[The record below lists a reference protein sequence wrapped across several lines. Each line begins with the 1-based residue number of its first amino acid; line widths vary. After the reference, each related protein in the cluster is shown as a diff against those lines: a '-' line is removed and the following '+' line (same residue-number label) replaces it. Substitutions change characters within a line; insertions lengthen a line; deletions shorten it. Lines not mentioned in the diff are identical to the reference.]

1 MKLQSTQKSVT
12 VRHLIK
18 QNRIEIPEINP
29 NINGKCLI
37 GVLRWFSGG
46 KLFFLQMVM

>member
-18 QNRIEIPEINP
+18 QNRIEIPEINSC
-29 NINGKCLI
+29 ING
-37 GVLRWFSGG
+37 RWIFDKETKAIQWGIC
-46 KLFFLQMVM
+46 FL